1 MVLDPGSIIALT
13 QIGYKLAE
21 KTVSTVANA
30 LRYFEDSE
38 SLAVKL
44 EANRALL
51 KIWGKNSGVEDGLLE
66 PSLMVVHE
74 LVQRQ
79 LAAISAEFEDAD
91 KMMKRYGLSMSQD
104 SAIQPP
110 QDRVQRSLVLM
121 KRSLR
126 MIGVKGD
133 AATPNLTPQEAAATI
148 EMPLRNDP
156 GFFNRTRWG
165 VHDKEKLNEMI
176 ASLSVHVSLLNQL
189 LTESQRRNAG
199 NDAERVKIVLVGAVQ
214 DGETL
219 KTLRQALREVP
230 GAAET
235 VARLDRKAIVDDQ
248 PWSDRRGPLTL
259 EPLPK
264 EQFRLPRDYA
274 KHKRFLARP
283 AKGDTP
289 AVYLLEKKAFDANL
303 KPAELH
309 TLTERIQRLVQLL
322 STRRTE
328 DFQVPTAAGYIQDSH
343 NYCWWLVFHF
353 PLHQPLALIGP
364 CPVPQPLSLLSLLDP
379 ALKIRPPLE
388 LRYRLAASICTTF
401 SELYSSSWLHKGISS
416 KNILFRGQAPEKG
429 MTSRSSSGR
438 QQSDVDYF
446 TSLLSG
452 PLVSGFDYSRQETEE
467 QTIDRARASSD
478 TSSALY
484 RHPNYQGDAAQGYK
498 LAYDV
503 YSLGMILL
511 EIALWVPIRSFLEA
525 KKSQSSSGTPESTV
539 GSRSAGT
546 EQPPSIPRFHREESI
561 AFGALAMDRVNKEFA
576 FRVGGVYRD
585 VVKWCLTFADKA
597 PGDAQDQPPA
607 LQFHDQ
613 VLVPLKRLA
622 SASQS

>member
-1 MVLDPGSIIALT
+1 MDPGTIIALT
-13 QIGYKLAE
+13 QVGYKLAE
-21 KTVSTVANA
+21 KTVSTVSSA
-30 LRYFEDSE
+30 LSYFEDSE

-66 PSLMVVHE
+66 PSLMIVHE

-91 KMMKRYGLSMSQD
+91 KMMKRYDLAMNQ
-104 SAIQPP
+104 AFATMPP

-121 KRSLR
+121 KRSLS

-133 AATPNLTPQEAAATI
+133 AATPSLTPPDALATI
-148 EMPLRNDP
+148 ETPVRSNP
-156 GFFNRTRWG
+156 GLIRRTRWG
-165 VHDKEKLNEMI
+165 FHDKEKLGEII

-214 DGETL
+214 DAETL

-259 EPLPK
+259 KPFEK
-264 EQFRLPRDYA
+264 EQFRFPRDYA
-274 KHKRFLARP
+274 VHQRFLARP
-283 AKGDTP
+283 ANGDTS

-303 KPAELH
+303 KPDELH

-328 DFQVPTAAGYIQDSH
+328 EFQVPTAAGFIQDSH
-343 NYCWWLVFHF
+343 NFCWWLVFHF
-353 PLHQPLALIGP
+353 PMHQPLALIGP

-429 MTSRSSSGR
+429 MSSKGSSGR

-446 TSLLSG
+446 TSLLSE
-452 PLVSGFDYSRQETEE
+452 PLVCGFDYSRQETEE

-478 TSSALY
+478 ISSALY

-503 YSLGMILL
+503 YSLGMVLL

-525 KKSQSSSGTPESTV
+525 KKSQSSNGQSGPAVE
-539 GSRSAGT
+539 SRSAGT
-546 EQPPSIPRFHREESI
+546 ELSPSTHRFHREESI
-561 AFGALAMDRVNKEFA
+561 AFGALAMDRVNREFA
-576 FRVGGVYRD
+576 FRVGGGYRD
-585 VVKWCLTFADKA
+585 VVKWCLTFADKS
-597 PGDAQDQPPA
+597 PGDAQDQPAA

-613 VLVPLKRLA
+613 VLVPLRRLA
-622 SASQS
+622 STSRPE